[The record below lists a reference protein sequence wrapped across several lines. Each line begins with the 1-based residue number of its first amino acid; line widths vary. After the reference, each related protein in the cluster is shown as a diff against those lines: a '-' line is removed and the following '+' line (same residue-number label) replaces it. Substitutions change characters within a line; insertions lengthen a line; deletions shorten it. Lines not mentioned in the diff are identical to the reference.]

1 MMEHK
6 IFSFKIKQGNGS
18 KYAEVWNECQ
28 GKKDTVLGLAHE
40 NEVEG
45 RQYYKTRISQ
55 ICTDY

>member
-45 RQYYKTRISQ
+45 RQYYNLTFRVS
-55 ICTDY
+55 

>member
-28 GKKDTVLGLAHE
+28 GEKRDGL
-40 NEVEG
+40 
-45 RQYYKTRISQ
+45 RISA
-55 ICTDY
+55 